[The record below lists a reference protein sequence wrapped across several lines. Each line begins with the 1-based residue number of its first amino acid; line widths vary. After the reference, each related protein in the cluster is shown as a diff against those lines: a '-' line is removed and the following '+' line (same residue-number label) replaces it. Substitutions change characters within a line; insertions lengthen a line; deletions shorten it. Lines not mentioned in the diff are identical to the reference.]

1 MRIVRKKHK
10 LYSFQQRVHHGS
22 LKKFFFFPKAYNL
35 INFFEHRVK
44 RTAQKFISNDFKF
57 IDLIGDSKL
66 KTADTVE
73 VKKIILFFSYKIFL
87 KNRFFSI

>member
-1 MRIVRKKHK
+1 
-10 LYSFQQRVHHGS
+10 
-22 LKKFFFFPKAYNL
+22 
-35 INFFEHRVK
+35 VK

-73 VKKIILFFSYKIFL
+73 VKKIILFFFSYKIFL
-87 KNRFFSI
+87 KTDSLAFSHSMQLS